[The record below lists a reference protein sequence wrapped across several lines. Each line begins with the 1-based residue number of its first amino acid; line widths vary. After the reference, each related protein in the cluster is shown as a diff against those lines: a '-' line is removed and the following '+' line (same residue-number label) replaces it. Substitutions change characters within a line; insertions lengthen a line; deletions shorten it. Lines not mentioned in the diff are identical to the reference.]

1 MKMGSIEFFQMIRE
15 CISSATVLLL
25 AYTGK
30 NLRYFHVRRNAIILR
45 CDWPKSPDWT
55 REFYDW
61 LQRSSRYKE
70 TLSTLNLLDIQLILV
85 VILPKSHII
94 IIFQTHLFFI
104 DHIAPWKMKFH
115 KS

>member
-1 MKMGSIEFFQMIRE
+1 MGSIEFFQMIRE

-61 LQRSSRYKE
+61 LQRSSRYKD
-70 TLSTLNLLDIQLILV
+70 TRHAPGF
-85 VILPKSHII
+85 LPKSHII